1 VASVITVTGRRQ
13 LQSQLL
19 MLRELREI
27 MTAMKNISHI
37 ETHKLKRFLAT
48 QQMVVGSVQ
57 LMAADFLCHWPQ
69 PLQAPANAP
78 VVCLVVGSER
88 GFCGDFN
95 VAVRRALDEE
105 CGASTERRA
114 VVIPMGRK
122 LSVKLEGDARVGAA
136 LESPSI
142 ADEVQPALVRLA
154 DTLGALQINGE
165 PFSPL
170 SLMVIHHEP
179 LEQSSRVRVSRPLQS
194 LGARGRKC
202 GLPPLLNLPPE
213 RMFAELVHHYLFADL
228 QGILYQSLMAEHQQ
242 RLQHLEGAIRR
253 LDRQCAELTHR
264 GYALRQE
271 EITEE
276 IELILLSA
284 EASGHEVSPLM

>member
-1 VASVITVTGRRQ
+1 VSGRRQ
-13 LQSQLL
+13 LQEQLA
-19 MLRELREI
+19 MLKELREV
-27 MTAMKNISHI
+27 MTAMKNISQI
-37 ETHKLKRFLAT
+37 ETHRLRRFLST
-48 QQMVVGSVQ
+48 QRMVVDSVER
-57 LMAADFLCHWPQ
+57 MAADFLSHWPQ
-69 PLQAPANAP
+69 PLQAPANAL

-105 CGASTERRA
+105 FGASTERRA

-136 LESPSI
+136 LESPSV
-142 ADEVQPALVRLA
+142 ADEVQTVLVRLVDA
-154 DTLGALQINGE
+154 LGGLKIAGE

-170 SLMVIHHEP
+170 SLVVIHHEF
-179 LEQSSRVRVSRPLQS
+179 QDQGSRVRVRRPLQS
-194 LGARGRKC
+194 LGAGGPNY
-202 GLPPLLNLPPE
+202 GLPPVLTLTPD

-242 RLQHLEGAIRR
+242 RLQHLDGAIRR
-253 LDRQCAELTHR
+253 LDRQCTELTRR

>member
-1 VASVITVTGRRQ
+1 
-13 LQSQLL
+13 
-19 MLRELREI
+19 MLRELREV
-27 MTAMKNISHI
+27 MTAMKNISQI
-37 ETHKLKRFLAT
+37 ETHRLRRFLST
-48 QQMVVGSVQ
+48 QRMVVDSAER
-57 LMAADFLCHWPQ
+57 MAADFLCHWPQ
-69 PLQAPANAP
+69 PLEPLAHAP

-95 VAVRRALDEE
+95 MVLRRALDEE
-105 CGASTERRA
+105 FGASTDRQA

-122 LSVKLEGDARVGAA
+122 LSVKLEGDVRVGTA
-136 LESPSI
+136 LESPSV
-142 ADEVQPALVRLA
+142 ADEVQTVLVRLVDA
-154 DTLGALQINGE
+154 LGGLQIMGE

-170 SLMVIHHEP
+170 SLVVIHHEF
-179 LEQSSRVRVSRPLQS
+179 QDQGSRVRVRRPLQS
-194 LGARGRKC
+194 LGARGPTY
-202 GLPPLLNLPPE
+202 GLPPVLNLTPE

-242 RLQHLEGAIRR
+242 RLQHLDGAIRR
-253 LDRQCAELTHR
+253 LDRQCAELTRR

-284 EASGHEVSPLM
+284 EVSDKEVSPLA